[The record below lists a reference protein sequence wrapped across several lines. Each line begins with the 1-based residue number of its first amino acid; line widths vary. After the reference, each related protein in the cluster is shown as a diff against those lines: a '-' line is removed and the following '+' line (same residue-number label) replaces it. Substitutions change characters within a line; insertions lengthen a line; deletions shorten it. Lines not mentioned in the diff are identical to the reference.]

1 MSYAEREEL
10 LASCRHVD
18 FVFPENTW
26 EQKSDDIA
34 TYQARV
40 LVMGD
45 DWRGKFDHLSH
56 LCQVTY
62 LERTP
67 LISSTLMR
75 EGLKV
80 YDPC

>member
-1 MSYAEREEL
+1 
-10 LASCRHVD
+10 VD
-18 FVFPENTW
+18 FVFPETNW
-26 EQKSDDIA
+26 EQKASDIV
-34 TYQARV
+34 TYNAGM

-67 LISSTLMR
+67 DISSTQIR
-75 EGLKV
+75 EALKSR
-80 YDPC
+80 YPR